1 MTLPTFIT
9 PRVEFTLLRAS
20 LLAVTAFSAIMGGC
34 QQARVESM
42 RLGDGPLAAYGGS
55 AGARS
60 EAVFDAPEANEIV
73 SYYGREALP
82 ELARLDGR
90 MSIATPSVRL
100 ATNQWPQDPAPDA
113 NDVRII
119 FLPVYTSTSSQAI
132 PVYQRERPPWRGHHY
147 YYH

>member
-9 PRVEFTLLRAS
+9 PRIEFACLRAA
-20 LLAVTAFSAIMGGC
+20 LLVAAALAAVMGGC
-34 QQARVESM
+34 QPARVESM
-42 RLGDGPLAAYGGS
+42 RLGDGPLVAHGGN

-82 ELARLDGR
+82 ELARLDDR
-90 MSIATPSVRL
+90 MNIAYPSVRL

-119 FLPVYTSTSSQAI
+119 YLPVFTSTSSQAI
-132 PVYQRERPPWRGHHY
+132 PVYQRERRPWRGHHY
-147 YYH
+147 Y